1 MIDEGHVV
9 LPGDKLAITEELR
22 AGKGT
27 YEANGEIFS
36 SIIGIFRID
45 RKRMMAEVEPITS
58 VPLVIK
64 EGDIVACEVKQTGD
78 AMVICRIIHIANKKR
93 QIAGEKDV
101 AIHISNISDE
111 YVEDIGK
118 KYRIGDIVRAKIIK
132 AEPVL
137 QATTKGKEFG
147 VIKAYC
153 TNCRN
158 PLIRKNKLLECKVC
172 GSVEER
178 KIADDYGEGNID
190 RGG

>member
-1 MIDEGHVV
+1 MIDEGSLV

-22 AGKGT
+22 AGNGT
-27 YEANGEIFS
+27 YELNGGIFS

-45 RKRMMAEVEPITS
+45 RKKMTAEVQPITS
-58 VPLVIK
+58 VPLIIK
-64 EGDIVACEVKQTGD
+64 EGDIVVCEVKQTGD

-101 AIHISNISDE
+101 AIHISNISEE
-111 YVEDIGK
+111 YVEDIRK

-132 AEPVL
+132 AEPAL

-158 PLIRKNKLLECKVC
+158 PLIRKNILLECKVC
-172 GSVEER
+172 GRVEER

>member
-1 MIDEGHVV
+1 MIDEGRVV
-9 LPGDKLAITEELR
+9 LPGDKVAVTEELK
-22 AGKGT
+22 AGDGT
-27 YEANGEIFS
+27 YEINGEIFS
-36 SIIGIFRID
+36 SIVGIFRID
-45 RKRMMAEVEPITS
+45 RKKMRALVEPITS
-58 VPLVIK
+58 IPLVIK
-64 EGDIVACEVKQTGD
+64 EGDIVICEVKQIGD
-78 AMVICRIIHIANKKR
+78 AMMICRILHIANKKR

-101 AIHISNISDE
+101 AIHISNISEE
-111 YVEDIGK
+111 YVENIGEK
-118 KYRIGDIVRAKIIK
+118 FRIGDIMRAKIIK

-137 QATTKGKEFG
+137 QATVKESQFG

-158 PLIRKNKLLECKVC
+158 PLIRKNNLLECKIC